1 VEFIHGR
8 TEDVILK
15 GEFDC
20 IVSDYLAKYVDLDL
34 FVAHAW
40 RMHLEVGFSPG
51 VAIQRLS
58 DARRFPFPDHAN
70 KFPVRILARCPSA
83 TICLVDGLDP

>member
-1 VEFIHGR
+1 
-8 TEDVILK
+8 LK

-20 IVSDYLAKYVDLDL
+20 IVSLPNMSTLIFL
-34 FVAHAW
+34 WLTRAW